1 MGIADRVSP
10 EAARRAVDR
19 PLARYA
25 ILGAGTL
32 ASVVA
37 VLPVLP
43 FLASDR
49 GVLGPTSLDAAHP
62 VSAGVALALGAAL
75 CCAVACAVG
84 RLINAAVGLFVLGC
98 GLAAVAG
105 RSGTI
110 VDAAFDADA
119 LLPVAVETLC
129 WAAAVAAM
137 SALVFRASGPLIDM
151 PARSPKGS
159 FAGEAFNADS
169 LRGMAAGVVAVAAMW
184 LVLRTEMKGQAI
196 GAAVVGGVAT
206 AFLGRRALGPAQPI
220 LLAAAPVLAVGL
232 AQLWTALTLKAPLDQ
247 AVAARAIPGWSMA
260 MPIDVAAG
268 ALIGVPLGLGW
279 SKPAEHED

>member
-1 MGIADRVSP
+1 MGIADRLTP
-10 EAARRAVDR
+10 EAARRAADR

-25 ILGAGTL
+25 ILGAGVL
-32 ASVVA
+32 ACVVA
-37 VLPVLP
+37 VIPVLP

-62 VSAGVALALGAAL
+62 VAAALALVLGAAL
-75 CCAVACAVG
+75 CCGVACAVG

-98 GLAAVAG
+98 GLAVVAG

-110 VDAAFDADA
+110 IDAAFDADA
-119 LLPVAVETLC
+119 LRPMAIETLC
-129 WAAAVAAM
+129 WGVAVAVM
-137 SALVFRASGPLIDM
+137 SCVVFRVSGPLIDM
-151 PARSPKGS
+151 PARDRQ
-159 FAGEAFNADS
+159 AGFLAEAFNADS
-169 LRGMAAGVVAVAAMW
+169 IRGMAAGLVAIAAMW

-232 AQLWTALTLKAPLDQ
+232 AQLWTSFTLKAPLDQ

-279 SKPAEHED
+279 SKPSEHED